1 MPSRIVNAEQDER
14 RREIR
19 LRIGRLRRR
28 IDRRVRTTQKEA
40 RRLVSWQTYVRSSPG
55 NAILG
60 ALGVGLALS
69 AGLSMRRLSGW
80 LGLRMIRRAADRG
93 SRLFWKEIADVWND
107 STPAKTEPTGAADD
121 GATNERA

>member
-1 MPSRIVNAEQDER
+1 MPSRIVNVEQEER

-28 IDRRVRTTQKEA
+28 IDRRVRSTQKEA
-40 RRLVSWQTYVRSSPG
+40 RRLVSWRTYVQSAPG

-80 LGLRMIRRAADRG
+80 LGLRMVRRALDRG
-93 SRLFWKEIADVWND
+93 SRLFWQEIAEVWTD
-107 STPAKTEPTGAADD
+107 STPTKTEPTGADD
-121 GATNERA
+121 E